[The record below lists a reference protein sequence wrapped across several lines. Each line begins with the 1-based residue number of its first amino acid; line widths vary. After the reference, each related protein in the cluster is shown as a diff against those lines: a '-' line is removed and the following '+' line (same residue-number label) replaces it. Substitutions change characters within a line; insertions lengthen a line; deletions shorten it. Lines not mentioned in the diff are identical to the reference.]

1 MLRKYLTILLTLGA
15 LCVSAQTGKLFD
27 ADKQLSSSFTSQVY
41 LDYDGFIWVATRN
54 GLNKYDGY
62 KFHTL
67 KKEQEIENGMASN
80 YVNCIIQDKDGLF
93 YMGMYGAF
101 QTYDGNQF
109 RDIEVKD
116 ADGNIVPCYMTCFL
130 LCNNGEI
137 LAGTSGHGL
146 LKVIDRGHA
155 QQVKGPLR
163 DIHTINAIEE
173 DRQGHIWLAT
183 GDQGLLEY
191 DGKNVK
197 RYFNTDTER
206 TAMRRLGQDKD
217 GNLYLGTTNQG
228 VFVRSERGGEFKH
241 IDVTGHKQIS
251 AIYCR
256 RDGKMMFGY
265 DGTGLAIYDP
275 KSGQLEDNP
284 YFCRD
289 VDLSMSKVYS
299 IVEDD
304 GGNIWLGLLQKGIFM
319 QPRPISEFNYMGYK
333 LDKQN
338 RIGQACV
345 ISTLIDSKGRC
356 WVGTDKDGLYCMD
369 STQHLLKHFKENFPG
384 SVMSIGEDQ
393 SGRIWVGSYGE
404 GFGYIDADG
413 RNYHKNPQYPNI
425 SVMGIA
431 TTKNGEL
438 WLATMG
444 HGLFRINLSTN
455 QQKTYTTD
463 EKAETDR
470 NLNCIVNDYIST
482 LSFSPDGKR
491 VYVATTMGVCCLNL
505 ENENW
510 TSVFGKNCLN
520 YGTPTRVAKEFDGQL
535 WIGTNDGL
543 YSYDLKRK
551 KLQHYTTEKGL
562 ADNGIASI
570 EQDKHGVLWIATDHG
585 LCSLAPK
592 TGQARSYFVD
602 NGLQSNEFS
611 DGASCA
617 LVGPQRSLML
627 FGGVGGITWFHPELI
642 QQSKWEA
649 KVRLVSFLVNGV
661 SISSSS
667 KSDGYQICDTTV
679 IAANRFQLASHDNT
693 FTIQFSTLTYDNP
706 EHISYLYSINGEEYN
721 RLQPGVNEITF
732 THLPPGTYRFRVKAQ
747 RNGQSTPEKEFTVII
762 HSPWYRSAWAY
773 FLYLLVIGA
782 FIWQFL
788 VNHRR
793 KEKDR
798 LRIQEHIHAEEMGEA
813 KLRFFMNISHE
824 IRTPMTLI
832 ITPLLSLMKQDHDP
846 QRRNVYLTIKRNAER
861 ILNLI
866 NQMMDLRKIDKGMM
880 QMRMQETNLIAF
892 TEDIH
897 NMFKH
902 QAESKQ
908 ITLSF
913 EHDTDRLPV
922 WIDRKNFD
930 KVIFNILSNAF
941 KFTPTGGKIDIKVTH
956 DNQNAIISISD
967 NGEKIPEDKLD
978 RIFERFY
985 QTPSS
990 TNDRNVG
997 TGIGLDL
1004 TRSLVELHYG
1014 AIKARNLEQGCE
1026 FVVSIPLGHAHLR
1039 PEELMNEKDNTA
1051 TSLTEMM
1058 DVEEDLPPIELQ
1070 PDRHLQHRAAIIIA
1084 EDDDEI
1090 RDYLTKELSEDYD
1103 IHSCTNGREA
1113 LAEVYRTHPDIVISD
1128 VMMPEMDGN
1137 TLCTQL
1143 KLNPQTNHLPV
1154 ILLTAKN
1161 RDEDKLEGLET
1172 GADAYIVKPFNMD
1185 ILRRTIANQINAR
1198 TLLRQKYGRT
1208 EQLEG
1213 QMEEVKVKSPD
1224 EKLLDRIM
1232 NTINKQLN
1240 NSDLS
1245 VDMIADEVG
1254 ISRVH
1259 LHRKM
1264 KELTGQTPHDFI
1276 RTLRLKQAANLLT
1289 TQNMNITEVVYA
1301 CGFSNPTSFST
1312 LFKSV
1317 YGMSPREYM
1326 KEHHK

>member
-1 MLRKYLTILLTLGA
+1 MLRKYLTILLTLSA
-15 LCVSAQTGKLFD
+15 IYVSAQTGKLFD
-27 ADKQLSSSFTSQVY
+27 ADKQLSSSFTNQVY

-67 KKEQEIENGMASN
+67 KKELEIENGMASN

-101 QTYDGNQF
+101 QTYDGNRF
-109 RDIEVKD
+109 HDIEVKD
-116 ADGNIVPCYMTCFL
+116 ANGNIVPCYMTCFL
-130 LCNNGEI
+130 LRNNGEI

-146 LKVIDRGHA
+146 LKVIDHSHA
-155 QQVKGPLR
+155 QQEAGPLR

-173 DRQGHIWLAT
+173 DRQGHIWLVT

-197 RYFNTDTER
+197 RYFNSDAER
-206 TAMRRLGQDKD
+206 TTMQRLGQDKD
-217 GNLYLGTTNQG
+217 GNLYLGTSNQG
-228 VFVRSERGGEFKH
+228 VFVRSAKGGDFKH
-241 IDVTGHKQIS
+241 IDVTGHKHIS

-256 RDGKMMFGY
+256 RDGTMMFGY

-275 KSGQLEDNP
+275 RSGHLEDNP

-369 STQHLLKHFKENFPG
+369 SEQRLLKHFKENFPG
-384 SVMSIGEDQ
+384 SVMSIGEDL
-393 SGRIWVGSYGE
+393 SGRIWIGSYGE

-413 RNYHKNPQYPNI
+413 RNYHKYPQYPNI
-425 SVMGIA
+425 SVFGIA
-431 TTKNGEL
+431 TSKTGEL

>member
-67 KKEQEIENGMASN
+67 KKELDIENGMASN

-155 QQVKGPLR
+155 QQVTGPLR

-206 TAMRRLGQDKD
+206 TTMRRLGQDKD

-228 VFVRSERGGEFKH
+228 VFVRSARGGEFKH
-241 IDVTGHKQIS
+241 IDVTGHKHIS

-265 DGTGLAIYDP
+265 DGMGLAIYDP
-275 KSGQLEDNP
+275 KSGLLEDNP

-333 LDKQN
+333 LDRQN

-413 RNYHKNPQYPNI
+413 RNYHKNAQYPNI

-455 QQKTYTTD
+455 QQKIYVTD

-470 NLNCIVNDYIST
+470 SLNCLVNDYIST

-491 VYVATTMGVCCLNL
+491 VYVATTLGVCCLDL
-505 ENENW
+505 EKENW

-520 YGTPTRVAKEFDGQL
+520 YGTPTRVAKEFDGKL
-535 WIGTNDGL
+535 WVGTNDGL
-543 YSYDLKRK
+543 YSYDLKK
-551 KLQHYTTEKGL
+551 KQLQHYTTEKGL

-570 EQDKHGVLWIATDHG
+570 EQDQQGVLWIATDHG

-592 TGQARSYFVD
+592 TGQTRSYFVD

-617 LVGPQRSLML
+617 LTGPQRSLML

-661 SISSSS
+661 SISSST
-667 KSDGYQICDTTV
+667 KSDSYQICDTTV

-721 RLQPGVNEITF
+721 RLQQGVNEITF

-747 RNGQSTPEKEFTVII
+747 RNGQSTPEKEFTVIV

-773 FLYLLVIGA
+773 FLYLLIIGA

-798 LRIQEHIHAEEMGEA
+798 MRIQEHIHAEEMGEA

-832 ITPLLSLMKQDHDP
+832 ITPLLSLMKQDSDP